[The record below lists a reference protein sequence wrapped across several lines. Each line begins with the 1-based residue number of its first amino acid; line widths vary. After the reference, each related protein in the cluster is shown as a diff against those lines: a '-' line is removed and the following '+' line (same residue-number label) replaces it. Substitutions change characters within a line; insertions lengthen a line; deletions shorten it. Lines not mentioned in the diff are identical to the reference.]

1 MNNWFVY
8 IVRCNDNTLYT
19 GIAKSVER
27 RVDEHN
33 CNDTLGSKY
42 TRTRRP
48 VRLVYQE
55 ETASRS
61 AAGKREFAIKQLNKT
76 EKESLIARTKTH

>member
-1 MNNWFVY
+1 VQDWSVY

-19 GIAKSVER
+19 GIAKGVER

-33 CNDTLGSKY
+33 QNDSLASKY

-48 VRLVYQE
+48 VKLVYKE
-55 ETASRS
+55 VMTSRS
-61 AAGKREFAIKQLNKT
+61 AASKREFEIKQLNKT
-76 EKESLIARTKTH
+76 EKEYLVADTKG